1 MKKSLLAALLL
12 ILAVGSS
19 AFAVEVVGSLADAQ
33 AKAAE
38 LNKPLLVDVFTTW

>member
-1 MKKSLLAALLL
+1 MKKTLFMALLL

-19 AFAVEVVGSLADAQ
+19 AYAVEFTGTLDDAK